1 MRFSRNVGRK
11 TESWAAV
18 STSISSQRH
27 RADLLAL
34 RGAFSTMTAI
44 AAVLALPRFALANPT
59 GGVVVDGAAT
69 IASAGSVT
77 NITQATNRAI
87 INWQGFS
94 IGAGETV
101 NFLQPTATSVTL
113 NRVVGN
119 EQSVISGALNAN
131 GRVFLVN
138 SAGILFGKDAQVNV
152 GGLVASTL
160 DISNSNFM
168 AGNYVFSGSSN
179 AAVVNQGKIKA
190 SEGGYVALLGKTVS
204 NEGTITAKLG
214 TIALA
219 SGEQITL
226 NFGGDS
232 LVDVTIDKGT
242 YDALV
247 QNKGLIKANG
257 GQVVLTA
264 KAADDLLSAQV
275 NNSGIIKART
285 LADLTGGSSSS
296 GGSVKVGRI
305 KLLASGG
312 TVNVS
317 GKLDASARKGGDGG
331 TIETSGNKVT
341 VADSAVVTTASTS
354 GATGSWI
361 IDPDGFTI
369 GIGGDITGAALTS
382 QLASNNVTI
391 QSTSG
396 HGADGNIY
404 VNDAVSW
411 SGNRL
416 TLTATNNVFIDAV
429 MTATGTASFAA
440 NYGVGTNAD
449 GTPKGLYAYQGAT
462 NGVFAGRL
470 DFSSAGTFTLNGA
483 NYTVITT
490 VAGLD
495 AVKND
500 LAGNYVLGAD
510 LSGLRARNWSG
521 PIGATTA
528 FTGNFNGLGHSVISA
543 QLTGSGLF
551 GTIGAGGLVSNFA
564 VASASLSAGTTSSAA
579 AGLLANV
586 NQGSIVNSFSSGNV
600 VPRAAANPTVTID
613 SVGGLVGVNSG
624 LIAQSY
630 SLANVAITSVG
641 GGLVGTNEAS
651 GRIIDSSARALN
663 LSTNTQLL
671 TNTAFGVSNLS
682 YVGGL
687 VGVNAGKID
696 RSYAGNQ
703 IRLSSADTTSIAGGF
718 VGKNTGTIDQS
729 YSYMEYAATGN
740 FYSAGPRLA
749 GFVGQNTGT
758 ITNAYTTSLNGT
770 NASSN
775 WSAAFAYQ
783 NSGTISNAYATSY
796 SVGGAQPQYGFVAD
810 NTGGAITN
818 AYWYSS
824 GSPVTDSSAAKSL
837 TAAEAPSFASYAGFD
852 AAIWAASKSGYPI
865 LANLLIYVSTS
876 TIPTYGV
883 ATSTISTLSLSVLG
897 LQGGGGSGFSKDDV
911 SSTTLNPFTV
921 ATSNGYVD
929 AGMQAASSV
938 LSSVYKNVK
947 GTVTVNPK
955 ALTISGVVADK
966 VYDGTTSA
974 TLNSGVANS
983 GLIGLIGDQT
993 LNVAYTSAAFADK
1006 NAAVGKTVNLA
1017 YTAADG
1023 ANGGKASN
1031 YTIANTTTATIGPKP
1046 ISAAATGVDKV
1057 YDGATVDAIS
1067 YQLPGKVAGDN
1078 LSLSYSMAQF
1088 ADKNVGQSKAVAVS
1102 GLALTGTDSDNYILQ
1117 NASLT
1122 TTANITPLAL
1132 SLYGTKSADGSVSIG
1147 AGNLAAMNVV
1157 AGDSVSLGGSAKIA
1171 GSAAGVQSITD
1182 VTALTVNNPN
1192 YTVVG
1197 SVGSVVVGNQSLAL
1211 DHVASGAAT
1220 IATSGNTTTITQTTN
1235 SAIIDWFRFSI
1246 AAGETVNFVQPSVTS
1261 VVLNRVTGNEKS
1273 VIAGALNANGR
1284 VFILNS
1290 AGVLFTAGSSV
1301 NVGALVASTL
1311 SISDANFNAGNYLF
1325 VASSGSGSVVAAGD
1339 IVIVDG
1345 GFAALASNNGVDQS
1359 GTLTARG
1366 GKVLLASAN
1375 TLSLT
1380 LSTAASGLSS
1390 YIVGN
1395 LAGKT
1400 NVNGAVNV
1408 AAASGNGGLLE
1419 TAGGSVVT
1427 GNSFALNTGVNGS
1440 WSWSQPDIIV
1450 GAGGTF
1456 SGQFVNGNLATRNFA
1471 LNAIGGSVTL
1481 NDAVSWSSNNSLT
1494 LSATN
1499 NINVNAPVATTAD
1512 RGALTLNAGADIYI
1526 NDAVSLSGAHG
1537 ALAMSYGGDY
1547 HIRSKASYAGATLD
1561 ANGSPIAVKDT
1572 SGGVYG
1578 SISLPGDTATLAI
1591 NGQSYTLIH
1600 SMDQLAALD
1609 DATGTASGKFALATN
1624 LDASQWSAA
1633 HLGAASVVSA
1643 ISGTFAGLGHSIG
1656 NLTLKAPSTSSD
1668 PMGLIGRAG
1677 ADGSASTIRDVGIVN
1692 VDISSASSSSGGGA
1706 LLGTGNLVTLAQ
1718 VYSTGS
1724 IAIAGGGLA
1733 GGVTG
1738 SNVTY
1743 AYSDAKVSG
1752 GGGGLLG
1759 SAGSYFN
1766 TGSTIS
1772 HSHATGDVDKGGG
1785 GLVGGATATT
1795 IDYSYATGNVNGNDA
1810 GSGNGGLIGYATT
1823 IGTNSLKVTNS
1834 FATGNVR
1841 GGYNIG
1847 GLIGQI
1853 SGSAQS
1859 AGGDVIIDN
1868 TYATGNVTSNFPD
1881 DAPLINGTGGL
1892 IGMVSTTGAGVGIL
1906 ITNSYATGDVTG
1918 TGAKNTGESI
1928 GGLVGYISTGA
1939 RGGVS
1944 TIANSY
1950 ATGNVST
1957 TAGWYAGGLLGSS
1970 QSTKAVNIDKSYAT
1984 GDVTGGTIATGGLA
1998 GTSAGA
2004 ITNSYATGN
2013 VTTSGIQAG
2022 GLVGFNSGNIT
2033 GSSASGAVT
2042 GTGASTW
2049 TGGLAGRNT
2058 GAIADSYSQGLV
2070 RGPEGLTGGISGVSY
2085 SSGSSAGSITNSF
2098 YDSESNPGL
2107 AMTNTPD
2114 GRSAGAVTGGGG
2126 LTNAQIKDVP
2136 YYINGTIGKVLA
2148 DRAAAAA
2155 QLAQTRQAATSAGNV
2170 VSREARA
2177 SSSNGA
2183 EASRATAGRAAVA
2196 AAASA
2201 DIDDNMQGGEASQT
2215 PLPAPRMRAS
2225 HVAATSSR
2233 AAHKVHASSPGAG
2246 YRARIRSIEVD
2257 GQHFDLGTDG
2267 KNNASEPKA
2276 R

>member
-1 MRFSRNVGRK
+1 MIEKSKTRPAVVISNDHRK
-11 TESWAAV
+11 SYV
-18 STSISSQRH
+18 DS
-27 RADLLAL
+27 LPL
-34 RGAFSTMTAI
+34 RSASTMTAI
-44 AAVLALPRFALANPT
+44 AAVLALPTFALANPT
-59 GGVVVDGAAT
+59 GGIVVDGAAT

-101 NFLQPTATSVTL
+101 NFLQPTAMSVTL

-179 AAVVNQGKIKA
+179 ASVVNQGKLKA
-190 SEGGYVALLGKTVS
+190 SDGGYVALLGRTVS

-226 NFGGDS
+226 NFGGDA
-232 LVDVTIDKGT
+232 LVDLTIDKGT

-285 LADLTGGSSSS
+285 LADLTGGSASS

-341 VADSAVVTTASTS
+341 VADSAVVTTAATS

-382 QLASNNVTI
+382 QLAANNVTI

-470 DFSSAGTFTLNGA
+470 DFSSTGTFTLNGA

-495 AVKND
+495 AVRND
-500 LAGNYVLGAD
+500 LAGNYALGAD

-521 PIGATTA
+521 PLGATTA
-528 FTGNFNGLGHSVISA
+528 FTGSFNGLGHSVISA
-543 QLTGSGLF
+543 QLAGSGLF

-564 VASASLSAGTTSSAA
+564 VASASLRAGTTSSAA

-600 VPRAAANPTVTID
+600 VPRAAADPTVTID
-613 SVGGLVGVNSG
+613 NVGGLVGVNSG

-641 GGLVGTNEAS
+641 GGLVGMNEAS
-651 GRIIDSSARALN
+651 GAIIDSSARAMN
-663 LSTNTQLL
+663 SGSSTQVI

-682 YVGGL
+682 FVGGL
-687 VGVNAGKID
+687 VGVNAGTIV

-703 IRLSSADTTSIAGGF
+703 IKLSSADTTSIAGGF
-718 VGKNTGTIDQS
+718 VGKNAGTIDQS
-729 YSYMEYAATGN
+729 YSYMEYAATGS

-775 WSAAFAYQ
+775 WSAGFAYQ
-783 NSGTISNAYATSY
+783 NSGTISSAYATSY

-810 NTGGAITN
+810 NTAGTITN

-837 TAAEAPSFASYAGFD
+837 TSAQALSFASYAGFD

-865 LANLLIYVSTS
+865 LANLPIYVSTS
-876 TIPTYGV
+876 AIPTYGA
-883 ATSTISTLSLSVLG
+883 ATATISTLSLSVLG
-897 LQGGGGSGFSKDDV
+897 LQGGGGSGLSKDDP
-911 SSTTLNPFTV
+911 SSATLNPFIVVTN
-921 ATSNGYVD
+921 NGYVD

-938 LSSVYKNVK
+938 LSSVYKNVE

-955 ALTISGVVADK
+955 ALTISGAVADK
-966 VYDGTTSA
+966 VYDGATSA
-974 TLNSGVANS
+974 TLNSGVTNGGLV
-983 GLIGLIGDQT
+983 GLIGNQT
-993 LNVAYTSAAFADK
+993 LNVAYTSAAFVDK
-1006 NAAVGKTVNLA
+1006 NAAVGKTVNLT

-1057 YDGATVDAIS
+1057 YDGATVDSIS

-1078 LSLSYSMAQF
+1078 LSLSYSTAQF
-1088 ADKNVGQSKAVAVS
+1088 ADKNVGQAKTVAVS
-1102 GLALTGTDSDNYILQ
+1102 GLALTGTDSGNYILQ

-1122 TTANITPLAL
+1122 TAANIAPLAL
-1132 SLYGTKSADGSVSIG
+1132 SLYGTKSADGTASIG

-1235 SAIIDWFRFSI
+1235 TAIIDWFRFSI

-1325 VASSGSGSVVAAGD
+1325 VAAGGSGSVVAAGD

-1366 GKVLLASAN
+1366 GKVMLASAN

-1380 LSTAASGLSS
+1380 LSSANNGLSS

-1400 NVNGAVNV
+1400 SVNGSVNV

-1419 TAGGSVVT
+1419 TAGGNVVT
-1427 GNSFALNTGVNGS
+1427 GSSFALSTGVGGS
-1440 WSWSQPDIIV
+1440 WSWSQPNIIV

-1499 NINVNAPVATTAD
+1499 NINVNAPVAATAD
-1512 RGALTLNAGADIYI
+1512 RGALTLNASADIYV

-1537 ALAMSYGGDY
+1537 ALAMSYGGDF
-1547 HIRSKASYAGATLD
+1547 HIRNKASYAGATLD
-1561 ANGSPIAVKDT
+1561 ANGSPVAMKDT

-1578 SISLPGDTATLAI
+1578 SISLPGDNATLAI
-1591 NGQSYTLIH
+1591 NGQAYTLIH
-1600 SMDQLAALD
+1600 SMEQLAALD
-1609 DATGTASGKFALATN
+1609 DATGAVTGNLALATN
-1624 LDASQWSAA
+1624 LDAASWSAA
-1633 HLGAASVVSA
+1633 HLGASSV
-1643 ISGTFAGLGHSIG
+1643 ISTFTGTFAGLGHTID
-1656 NLTLKAPSTSSD
+1656 NLTLKGPNTPND
-1668 PMGLIGRAG
+1668 YYVGLIGQVG
-1677 ADGSASTIRDVGIVN
+1677 VDGGASTIRDMGIVN
-1692 VDISSASSSSGGGA
+1692 ADISSSAYSGGIGT
-1706 LLGTGNLVTLAQ
+1706 LLGSGSQLTLTQ

-1724 IAIAGGGLA
+1724 VSGGVQNAGGLA
-1733 GGVTG
+1733 GGIAAG
-1738 SNVTY
+1738 NVTY
-1743 AYSDAKVSG
+1743 AYSNATVSSG
-1752 GGGGLLG
+1752 GEAGGLFG
-1759 SAGSYFN
+1759 RTNDYFN
-1766 TGSTIS
+1766 IGTTIS
-1772 HSHATGDVDKGGG
+1772 HSHATGDVSSGGG
-1785 GLVGGATATT
+1785 GLVGYALATT
-1795 IDYSYATGNVNGNDA
+1795 VAYSYATGNVNGSNA
-1810 GSGNGGLIGYATT
+1810 ANGNGGLIGLITT
-1823 IGTNSLKVTNS
+1823 TGANPTKVINS
-1834 FATGNVR
+1834 FATGNVS
-1841 GGYNIG
+1841 GGYNNG

-1853 SGSAQS
+1853 SGSAQA

-1892 IGMVSTTGAGVGIL
+1892 IGMVDITGAGVGVR
-1906 ITNSYATGDVTG
+1906 ITNSHASGDVNG
-1918 TGAKNTGESI
+1918 NGAKNTGESI
-1928 GGLVGYISTGA
+1928 GGLIGYLSTGA
-1939 RGGVS
+1939 KGGVS
-1944 TIANSY
+1944 SISNSY

-1957 TAGWYAGGLLGSS
+1957 AAGGYAGGLLGSGG
-1970 QSTKAVNIDKSYAT
+1970 TKAVNIDKSYAT
-1984 GDVTGGTIATGGLA
+1984 GNVTGGTLATGGLA
-1998 GTSAGA
+1998 GTNSGS
-2004 ITNSYATGN
+2004 ISNSYTTGN

-2042 GTGASTW
+2042 GTGARTW
-2049 TGGLAGRNT
+2049 TGGLTGRNT
-2058 GAIADSYSQGLV
+2058 GAIADSYSQGVV
-2070 RGPEGLTGGISGVSY
+2070 RGPDGLTGGISGVSY
-2085 SSGSSAGSITNSF
+2085 SSGSFAGSVTNSF
-2098 YDSESNPGL
+2098 YNSESNPGL

-2114 GRSAGAVTGGGG
+2114 GRTAGAVTGGGG
-2126 LTNAQIKDVP
+2126 LSNAQIKDVP

-2148 DRAAAAA
+2148 GRAAAAA

-2170 VSREARA
+2170 VSREAKD

-2183 EASRATAGRAAVA
+2183 KASLSAAGRAAVA
-2196 AAASA
+2196 AAGSA
-2201 DIDDNMQGGEASQT
+2201 DIDDNMQGGEPSQT
-2215 PLPAPRMRAS
+2215 PLPAARVRAS
-2225 HVAATSSR
+2225 HVSATSSGP
-2233 AAHKVHASSPGAG
+2233 AHKLHGSSAGAG

-2267 KNNASEPKA
+2267 KTNAPAPKA
-2276 R
+2276 Q